1 MQKINLAK
9 CPQCRQSLRMSNTAH
24 AKPNFAEVT
33 AKFFGITLDQAQA
46 MINKADARNRAT
58 NEKGMALKESVAQG
72 KILKGGIGA

>member
-1 MQKINLAK
+1 
-9 CPQCRQSLRMSNTAH
+9 MSNTNQ

-72 KILKGGIGA
+72 NILKGGIWA